1 MSSQRLGTSD
11 IVAHNRAALAELT
24 RAITLRPHR
33 FSLVL
38 ARCNYSRLQRLMVD
52 HLQTAALIERP
63 LVERSLP
70 THVPTLLQ
78 ALALDPDARPPAALM
93 VTGLEQV
100 QNATAVFKAA
110 NLGRNAFPQA
120 LPFPVVLWVSDRA
133 LALLNR
139 HAPDFKS
146 FAAAPISFEY
156 PPGEL
161 IDSLHANANDLFATM
176 LSLGDSSPH
185 PTEAADYQPG
195 SALRTELEFALA
207 DIAQTHTTLDGE
219 LKASLD
225 FLKGRDA
232 FSRSDL
238 DVARYHFEQSLTYW
252 QKAHRPPQSENR
264 KSKIEDSPEQ
274 PAHSPIQNFSSGDA
288 ARRQSQSEGLTKFKI
303 QNSPEQSEAS
313 PSHPLTPYPLTPPPP
328 TPRQKQAVLL
338 FYLGATCRSQ
348 AILQRVVY
356 DRLLHKAESYFTA
369 CLRIFRDL
377 GQPDL
382 VGKFIHALAEVQ
394 QKLGVWP
401 ALERTAQEGL
411 TLHRQDPVRLARN
424 HGYLAEVALAQ
435 GDAATAQTNA
445 ERALT
450 ILAIAGAVT
459 ANANEEPTPA
469 APALG
474 VANQYQRG
482 WYLYLLGRVHI
493 VQNQPEA
500 ATTLLEAAY
509 TDTDPKTDLPL
520 YRSILQTLQQQY
532 YQQKKYRAAF
542 GVKLKQ
548 RQVDT
553 RFKLRAFIGAG
564 EIQPQE
570 LPLGLAEGSTQALL
584 ATEIQASGRQA
595 DVDALTDRLEQA
607 RYPLIII
614 HGPSGVGKSST
625 LYAGLVPALA
635 KSFPEGR
642 STLAALVRGYRDWPD
657 EVNQALARALQQQ
670 SEADGDGIPPA
681 APIDQ
686 TDLSDRLQRLTE
698 QSYRQIVLIFDQFEE
713 FFVDAAEVTQRRDF
727 YAFLLDCLNTP
738 YLKVVLSLREDY
750 LHHLLEIERGF
761 DLDIL
766 NNDILSRDY
775 RYYLGNFKATD
786 AKFLIRRLTDDAHFY
801 LETALIDQ
809 LVADLSTPIGEVRPI
824 ELQVV
829 GAQLQRQEISTLEDY
844 LDLGDHPKETLVQ
857 NFLGTV
863 VDDCGA
869 ENADLARLVLYL
881 LTDIDRES
889 RPYRPQKSRDD
900 IEEELNLRGAI
911 YQPDQL
917 DLVLDILVGS
927 GLVFLLPDIPIDRYQ
942 LVHDYL
948 VSYARREPPA
958 RLLTKLRHSRGRR

>member
-1 MSSQRLGTSD
+1 MSGQRLGTSD
-11 IVAHNRAALAELT
+11 IVAHNQAALTELK
-24 RAITLRPHR
+24 RAITLRPNR

-38 ARCNYSRLQRLMVD
+38 ARCNYSRLQQLMVD
-52 HLQTAALIERP
+52 HLQTYTP

-70 THVPTLLQ
+70 AHVTTLLQ
-78 ALALDPDARPPAALM
+78 ALTLPADSPPPTALM
-93 VTGLEQV
+93 VTGLEQL
-100 QNATAVFKAA
+100 QNAAAVFKAA

-120 LPFPVVLWVSDRA
+120 LPFPVVLWMSDRT
-133 LALLNR
+133 LTILNR

-146 FAAAPISFEY
+146 FAAAPIPFEY

-161 IDSLHANANDLFATM
+161 IDSLHASANDLFATM

-185 PTEAADYQPG
+185 PTEAADFQPG
-195 SALRTELEFALA
+195 SALRTELEFALT
-207 DIAQTHTTLDGE
+207 DIAQTQATLGSE

-232 FSRSDL
+232 FSRNDL
-238 DVARYHFEQSLTYW
+238 DVARYHFEQSLNYW
-252 QKAHRPPQSENR
+252 QKSTPP
-264 KSKIEDSPEQ
+264 
-274 PAHSPIQNFSSGDA
+274 PAHPP
-288 ARRQSQSEGLTKFKI
+288 T
-303 QNSPEQSEAS
+303 
-313 PSHPLTPYPLTPPPP
+313 PLLTPPPP

-356 DRLLHKAESYFTA
+356 DLMLHKAESYFTA

-377 GQPDL
+377 EEPDL

-394 QKLGVWP
+394 QKLGAWS
-401 ALERTAQEGL
+401 ALARTAQEGL
-411 TLHRQDPVRLARN
+411 TLHRQDPIRLARN
-424 HGYLAEVALAQ
+424 YGYLAEVALAQ
-435 GDAATAQTNA
+435 DDAATAKTNA
-445 ERALT
+445 ERALN

-459 ANANEEPTPA
+459 ASASGEPDA
-469 APALG
+469 ESSRSALAM
-474 VANQYQRG
+474 ANQYQRG
-482 WYLYLLGRVHI
+482 WYLFLLGRVYI
-493 VQNQPEA
+493 AQVQPEA

-509 TDTDPKTDLPL
+509 TYTDPTTDLPL
-520 YRSILQTLQQQY
+520 YRNILQTLQQQY

-542 GVKLKQ
+542 GVKIKQ

-553 RFKLRAFIGAG
+553 RFKLRAFIGAS

-570 LPLGLAEGSTQALL
+570 SWRGGGEGSSQALL
-584 ATEIQASGRQA
+584 ATEIQSSGRQA
-595 DVDALTDRLEQA
+595 DVEALTDRLEQA
-607 RYPLIII
+607 RYPLVII
-614 HGPSGVGKSST
+614 HGPSGVGKSSI
-625 LYAGLVPALA
+625 LYAGLMPALA

-642 STLAALVRGYRDWPD
+642 STLAVLVKGYRDWPD
-657 EVNQALARALQQQ
+657 EVNQALARALQQL
-670 SEADGDGIPPA
+670 SEADGIPPA
-681 APIDQ
+681 APIDPI
-686 TDLSDRLQRLTE
+686 DLSDRLKRLTE

-713 FFVDAAEVTQRRDF
+713 FFVDAVELTQRRDF

-809 LVADLSTPIGEVRPI
+809 LVADLSTSIGEVRPI

-829 GAQLQRQEISTLEDY
+829 GAQLQRQEINTLAEY
-844 LDLGDHPKETLVQ
+844 LDLGSHPKETLVQ

-881 LTDIDRES
+881 LTDIDRDS
-889 RPYRPQKSRDD
+889 RPYRPQRSRED
-900 IEEELNLRGAI
+900 IEEEIKLRGAV
-911 YQPDQL
+911 YQSDQL

-958 RLLTKLRHSRGRR
+958 RLVNKLRRSQVLG

>member
-1 MSSQRLGTSD
+1 MSGLQRLGASD
-11 IVAHNRAALAELT
+11 MVAHNQAALAELK
-24 RAITLRPHR
+24 RAITLRPNR

-52 HLQTAALIERP
+52 HLQTQTP

-70 THVPTLLQ
+70 AHVTTLLQ
-78 ALALDPDARPPAALM
+78 ALTPAAAPLLPALM

-100 QNATAVFKAA
+100 QNPTAVFKAA
-110 NLGRNAFPQA
+110 NLGRNAFPKI
-120 LPFPVVLWVSDRA
+120 LPFPVVLWVSDRT
-133 LALLNR
+133 LAMLNR

-146 FAAAPISFEY
+146 FAAAPIAFEY

-185 PTEAADYQPG
+185 STEAPDYQPG
-195 SALRTELEFALA
+195 STLRTELEFALT
-207 DIAQTHTTLDGE
+207 DIAQTHATLDSE
-219 LKASLD
+219 LRASLD

-238 DVARYHFEQSLTYW
+238 DVARYHFEQSLAYW
-252 QKAHRPPQSENR
+252 QKSPRPSKIENR
-264 KSKIEDSPEQ
+264 KSKIENSPQ
-274 PAHSPIQNFSSGDA
+274 
-288 ARRQSQSEGLTKFKI
+288 QSESSLPPPPF
-303 QNSPEQSEAS
+303 
-313 PSHPLTPYPLTPPPP
+313 TPPPP

-338 FYLGATCRSQ
+338 FYLGATTRSQ
-348 AILQRVVY
+348 ATLQRVVY

-377 GQPDL
+377 EQPDL

-394 QKLGVWP
+394 QKLGAWP
-401 ALERTAQEGL
+401 ALARTAQEGL
-411 TLHRQDPVRLARN
+411 TLHRQDPIRLARN

-435 GDAATAQTNA
+435 GDAATAKTNA
-445 ERALT
+445 ERALD

-459 ANANEEPTPA
+459 AGSPSETESRTEQNALA
-469 APALG
+469 

-482 WYLYLLGRVHI
+482 WYLYLLGRVYI
-493 VQNQPEA
+493 AQGQPEA

-509 TDTDPKTDLPL
+509 TYTDPKADLPL

-570 LPLGLAEGSTQALL
+570 LPLKGAGSIQALL

-595 DVDALTDRLEQA
+595 DVEALTDRLEQP
-607 RYPLIII
+607 RYPLVII
-614 HGPSGVGKSST
+614 HGPSGVGKSSI

-642 STLAALVRGYRDWPD
+642 STLPVLVKGYRDWPD

-670 SEADGDGIPPA
+670 NEADGDGIPPA
-681 APIDQ
+681 APIDP

-698 QSYRQIVLIFDQFEE
+698 QRYRQIVLIFDQFEE
-713 FFVDAAEVTQRRDF
+713 FFVDAVELTQRRDF

-738 YLKVVLSLREDY
+738 YLKVVLALREDY

-829 GAQLQRQEISTLEDY
+829 GAQLQRQEINTLEEY

-881 LTDIDRES
+881 LTDIDRDS
-889 RPYRPQKSRDD
+889 RPYRPQKSREDL
-900 IEEELNLRGAI
+900 EEELSLRGAA
-911 YQPDQL
+911 YQADQL

-927 GLVFLLPDIPIDRYQ
+927 GLVFLLPDIPIDLYQ

-948 VSYARREPPA
+948 VSYARREPPG
-958 RLLTKLRHSRGRR
+958 RLLNKLRRSRVLG

>member
-1 MSSQRLGTSD
+1 MSGQRLGTSD
-11 IVAHNRAALAELT
+11 IVAHNQATLAELK
-24 RAITLRPHR
+24 RAITLRPNR

-38 ARCNYSRLQRLMVD
+38 ARCNYSRLQQLMVD
-52 HLQTAALIERP
+52 HLQAFTP

-70 THVPTLLQ
+70 AHITTLLQ
-78 ALALDPDARPPAALM
+78 ALTPPPDSPLPGALM
-93 VTGLEQV
+93 VTGLEQL

-120 LPFPVVLWVSDRA
+120 LPFPVVLWVSDHT
-133 LALLNR
+133 LAILNR

-146 FAAAPISFEY
+146 FAAAPIAFEY

-185 PTEAADYQPG
+185 PAEATDYQPG
-195 SALRTELEFALA
+195 STLRTELEFALT
-207 DIAQTHTTLDGE
+207 DIGQTHAILDSE

-238 DVARYHFEQSLTYW
+238 DVARYHFEQSLNYW
-252 QKAHRPPQSENR
+252 QKSPRPPAY
-264 KSKIEDSPEQ
+264 SPT
-274 PAHSPIQNFSSGDA
+274 PPLSHSP
-288 ARRQSQSEGLTKFKI
+288 T
-303 QNSPEQSEAS
+303 
-313 PSHPLTPYPLTPPPP
+313 PLLTPPPP

-348 AILQRVVY
+348 ATLQRVVY
-356 DRLLHKAESYFTA
+356 DRMLHKAEDYFAA

-377 GQPDL
+377 GEPDL
-382 VGKFIHALAEVQ
+382 MGKFIHALAEVQ
-394 QKLGVWP
+394 QKLGAWP
-401 ALERTAQEGL
+401 ALARTAQEGL
-411 TLHRQDPVRLARN
+411 TLHRQDPIRLARN
-424 HGYLAEVALAQ
+424 YGYLAEVALAQ
-435 GDAATAQTNA
+435 GDAATAKTDA
-445 ERALT
+445 ERALN

-459 ANANEEPTPA
+459 AGSSGEPDAESPHS
-469 APALG
+469 ALT

-482 WYLYLLGRVHI
+482 WYLFLLGRVYI
-493 VQNQPEA
+493 AQVQPEA
-500 ATTLLEAAY
+500 AITLLEAAY
-509 TDTDPKTDLPL
+509 TYTDPTTDLPL

-564 EIQPQE
+564 EIQPRE
-570 LPLGLAEGSTQALL
+570 LPRGGEGSIQALL

-607 RYPLIII
+607 RYPLVII
-614 HGPSGVGKSST
+614 HGPSGVGKSSI
-625 LYAGLVPALA
+625 LYAGLMPALA

-642 STLAALVRGYRDWPD
+642 STLAVLVKGYRDWPD

-670 SEADGDGIPPA
+670 NEADGDGIPPA
-681 APIDQ
+681 APIDPS
-686 TDLSDRLQRLTE
+686 DLSDRLQRLTE

-713 FFVDAAEVTQRRDF
+713 FFVDAAELTQRRDF

-738 YLKVVLSLREDY
+738 YLKVVLALREDY

-801 LETALIDQ
+801 LETTLIDQ

-829 GAQLQRQEISTLEDY
+829 GAELQRQEINTLAEY
-844 LDLGDHPKETLVQ
+844 LDLGNHPKETLVQ

-881 LTDIDRES
+881 LTDIDRDS
-889 RPYRPQKSRDD
+889 RPYRPQRSRED
-900 IEEELNLRGAI
+900 IEEEINLRGAV
-911 YQPDQL
+911 YQADQL

-927 GLVFLLPDIPIDRYQ
+927 GLVFSLPDIPIDRYQ

-948 VSYARREPPA
+948 VSYARREPPV
-958 RLLTKLRHSRGRR
+958 RLLSKLRRSREGSILEA

>member
-1 MSSQRLGTSD
+1 M
-11 IVAHNRAALAELT
+11 VAHNQAALAELK
-24 RAITLRPHR
+24 RAITLRPNR

-52 HLQTAALIERP
+52 HLQTQTP

-70 THVPTLLQ
+70 PHVTTLLQ
-78 ALALDPDARPPAALM
+78 ALTPPAAEPLPAALM
-93 VTGLEQV
+93 VTGLEQL
-100 QNATAVFKAA
+100 QNAVAVFKAA

-120 LPFPVVLWVSDRA
+120 LPFPVVLWVSDRT

-146 FAAAPISFEY
+146 FAAAPIAFEY

-185 PTEAADYQPG
+185 PAEATDYQPG
-195 SALRTELEFALA
+195 STLRTELEFALT
-207 DIAQTHTTLDGE
+207 DIAQTHATLDSE

-232 FSRSDL
+232 FSRNDL

-252 QKAHRPPQSENR
+252 QKSTRP
-264 KSKIEDSPEQ
+264 
-274 PAHSPIQNFSSGDA
+274 PAHSPTPP
-288 ARRQSQSEGLTKFKI
+288 LPY
-303 QNSPEQSEAS
+303 SPN
-313 PSHPLTPYPLTPPPP
+313 PSLPYPPPP

-377 GQPDL
+377 EQPDL

-401 ALERTAQEGL
+401 ALARTAQEGL
-411 TLHRQDPVRLARN
+411 TLHRQDPIRLARN

-435 GDAATAQTNA
+435 GDAATAKTNA
-445 ERALT
+445 ERALN

-459 ANANEEPTPA
+459 AGSPAESDAEPSRS
-469 APALG
+469 ALA

-482 WYLYLLGRVHI
+482 WYLYLLGRVYI
-493 VQNQPEA
+493 AQGQPDA
-500 ATTLLEAAY
+500 AITLLEAAY
-509 TDTDPKTDLPL
+509 TYTDPKADLPL

-570 LPLGLAEGSTQALL
+570 LPLGDEGSTQALL
-584 ATEIQASGRQA
+584 ATEIQSSGRQA
-595 DVDALTDRLEQA
+595 DVDTLTDRLEQA
-607 RYPLIII
+607 RYPLVII
-614 HGPSGVGKSST
+614 HGPSGVGKSSI
-625 LYAGLVPALA
+625 LYAGLLPALA

-642 STLAALVRGYRDWPD
+642 STLPVLVKGYRDWPD

-670 SEADGDGIPPA
+670 NEADGDGIPPA
-681 APIDQ
+681 APIDPS
-686 TDLSDRLQRLTE
+686 DLSDRLKRLTE
-698 QSYRQIVLIFDQFEE
+698 QRYRQIVLIFDQFEE
-713 FFVDAAEVTQRRDF
+713 FFVDAAELTQRRDF

-738 YLKVVLSLREDY
+738 YIKVVLALREDY

-829 GAQLQRQEISTLEDY
+829 GAQLQRQEINTLEEY
-844 LDLGDHPKETLVQ
+844 LDLGAHPKETLVQ

-863 VDDCGA
+863 VDDCGT

-881 LTDIDRES
+881 LTDIDRDS
-889 RPYRPQKSRDD
+889 RPYRPQKSREDL
-900 IEEELNLRGAI
+900 EEELSLRGAV
-911 YQPDQL
+911 YQADQL

-958 RLLTKLRHSRGRR
+958 RLLSKLRRRQTLR

>member
-1 MSSQRLGTSD
+1 M
-11 IVAHNRAALAELT
+11 VAHNRAALAELK
-24 RAITLRPHR
+24 RAITLRPNR

-52 HLQTAALIERP
+52 HLQTQTP

-70 THVPTLLQ
+70 SHVATLLQ
-78 ALALDPDARPPAALM
+78 ALTPPPDSPPPAALM

-100 QNATAVFKAA
+100 QNAEAVFKAA

-133 LALLNR
+133 LAILNR

-146 FAAAPISFEY
+146 FAAAPIAFEY

-185 PTEAADYQPG
+185 PAEATDYQPG
-195 SALRTELEFALA
+195 STLRTELEFALA
-207 DIAQTHTTLDGE
+207 DIAQTHATLDSE

-252 QKAHRPPQSENR
+252 QKSTRPP
-264 KSKIEDSPEQ
+264 K
-274 PAHSPIQNFSSGDA
+274 IQNFSSGDA
-288 ARRQSQSEGLTKFKI
+288 ARTKFKI
-303 QNSPEQSEAS
+303 QNFPGSSEAS
-313 PSHPLTPYPLTPPPP
+313 SPPHPLTPSPTPLLPYPPPP

-348 AILQRVVY
+348 ATLQRVVY

-377 GQPDL
+377 EQPDL

-394 QKLGVWP
+394 QKLGAWP
-401 ALERTAQEGL
+401 ALARTAQEGL
-411 TLHRQDPVRLARN
+411 TLHRQDPIRLARN

-435 GDAATAQTNA
+435 GDAATAKTNA
-445 ERALT
+445 ERALN

-459 ANANEEPTPA
+459 AGSASETDARAEQNAL
-469 APALG
+469 AL
-474 VANQYQRG
+474 ANQYQRG
-482 WYLYLLGRVHI
+482 WYLYLLGRVYI
-493 VQNQPEA
+493 AEGQPEA

-509 TDTDPKTDLPL
+509 TYTDPKADLPL

-570 LPLGLAEGSTQALL
+570 LVLGGEGSTQALL

-595 DVDALTDRLEQA
+595 DVEALTDRLEQA
-607 RYPLIII
+607 RYPLVII
-614 HGPSGVGKSST
+614 HGPSGVGKSSI
-625 LYAGLVPALA
+625 LYAGLLPALA

-642 STLAALVRGYRDWPD
+642 STLPVLVKGYRDWPD

-670 SEADGDGIPPA
+670 NEADGDGIPPA
-681 APIDQ
+681 APIDPS
-686 TDLSDRLQRLTE
+686 DLSDRLKRLTE
-698 QSYRQIVLIFDQFEE
+698 QRYRQIVLIFDQFEE
-713 FFVDAAEVTQRRDF
+713 FFVDAVELTQRRDF

-738 YLKVVLSLREDY
+738 YLKVVLALREDY

-809 LVADLSTPIGEVRPI
+809 LVADLSTAIGEVRPI

-829 GAQLQRQEISTLEDY
+829 GAQLQRQEINTLEEY
-844 LDLGDHPKETLVQ
+844 LDLGNHPKETLVQ

-881 LTDIDRES
+881 LTDIDRDS
-889 RPYRPQKSRDD
+889 RPYRPQKSREDL
-900 IEEELNLRGAI
+900 EEELNLRGAV
-911 YQPDQL
+911 YQGDQL

-958 RLLTKLRHSRGRR
+958 RLLSKLRRGRQLS

>member
-1 MSSQRLGTSD
+1 MSGQRLGTSD
-11 IVAHNRAALAELT
+11 IVAHNRAALAELK
-24 RAITLRPHR
+24 RAITLRPNR

-38 ARCNYSRLQRLMVD
+38 ARCNYSRLQQLMVD
-52 HLQTAALIERP
+52 HLQAYTP

-70 THVPTLLQ
+70 SHVTTLLQ
-78 ALALDPDARPPAALM
+78 ALIPPPNSLPPAALM
-93 VTGLEQV
+93 VTGLEQL
-100 QNATAVFKAA
+100 QNAVAVFKAA

-120 LPFPVVLWVSDRA
+120 LPFPVVLWVSDHT
-133 LALLNR
+133 LAILNR

-146 FAAAPISFEY
+146 FAAAPIPFEY

-161 IDSLHANANDLFATM
+161 IDSLHASANDLFATM

-185 PTEAADYQPG
+185 PTEAVDFQPG

-207 DIAQTHTTLDGE
+207 DIAQTHATLGSE

-238 DVARYHFEQSLTYW
+238 DVARYHFEQSLNYW
-252 QKAHRPPQSENR
+252 QKSTRAPP
-264 KSKIEDSPEQ
+264 P
-274 PAHSPIQNFSSGDA
+274 
-288 ARRQSQSEGLTKFKI
+288 
-303 QNSPEQSEAS
+303 
-313 PSHPLTPYPLTPPPP
+313 TPTPLTPPPP
-328 TPRQKQAVLL
+328 THRQKQAVLL

-356 DRLLHKAESYFTA
+356 DRMLHKAEGYFTA

-377 GQPDL
+377 GEPDL

-394 QKLGVWP
+394 QKLGAWP
-401 ALERTAQEGL
+401 ALARTAQEGL
-411 TLHRQDPVRLARN
+411 TLHRQDPIRLARN

-435 GDAATAQTNA
+435 GDAATAKTSA
-445 ERALT
+445 EQALN

-459 ANANEEPTPA
+459 VGSPGEPDAEPSRST
-469 APALG
+469 LTM
-474 VANQYQRG
+474 ANQYQRG
-482 WYLYLLGRVHI
+482 WYLYLLGRVYI
-493 VQNQPEA
+493 AQVQPEA

-509 TDTDPKTDLPL
+509 TYTDPKTDLPL

-570 LPLGLAEGSTQALL
+570 PPRGSAGL
-584 ATEIQASGRQA
+584 ATEIQSSGRQA

-607 RYPLIII
+607 RYPLVII
-614 HGPSGVGKSST
+614 HGPSGVGKSSI
-625 LYAGLVPALA
+625 LYAGLMPALS

-642 STLAALVRGYRDWPD
+642 STLAVLVRGYRDWPD
-657 EVNQALARALQQQ
+657 EVNQALARALQQV
-670 SEADGDGIPPA
+670 SEADGIPPA
-681 APIDQ
+681 APIGPI
-686 TDLSDRLQRLTE
+686 DLSDRLKRLTE

-713 FFVDAAEVTQRRDF
+713 FFVDAVELTQRRDF

-809 LVADLSTPIGEVRPI
+809 LVADLSIPIGEVRPI

-829 GAQLQRQEISTLEDY
+829 GAELQRQAINTLAEY

-881 LTDIDRES
+881 LTDIDRDS
-889 RPYRPQKSRDD
+889 RPYRPQRSRED
-900 IEEELNLRGAI
+900 IEEEINLRGAV
-911 YQPDQL
+911 YQSDQL

-948 VSYARREPPA
+948 VSYARREPPS
-958 RLLTKLRHSRGRR
+958 RLLNKLRHSQVLG